1 MKMAKTKT
9 DDGVRS
15 IVYAQPENHGSLGK
29 RIEIGAK
36 AHITKNKTGAKYEF
50 FSPTI
55 ELLFGIGKDHV
66 GRLIMD
72 EDAWK
77 ALKKGTKVN
86 VDSFQKFKKNFL

>member
-1 MKMAKTKT
+1 MAKTNNEGT
-9 DDGVRS
+9 VRS
-15 IVYAQPENHGSLGK
+15 IVSAHPENHGSLGK
-29 RIEIGAK
+29 RIEFGAK
-36 AHITKNKTGAKYEF
+36 SHITKNKTGAKYEF

-66 GRLIMD
+66 GRLILD

-86 VDSFQKFKKNFL
+86 IDSFQKFKKNFL

>member
-1 MKMAKTKT
+1 MSKVKIDET
-9 DDGVRS
+9 VRS
-15 IVYAQPENHGSLGK
+15 IVTTHPENHGSLGM

-36 AHITKNKTGAKYEF
+36 SHITKNKTGATYEF

-66 GRLIMD
+66 GRVIMD
-72 EDAWK
+72 EEAWK